1 MGFARVGSNPTVVDN
16 LLRAIPLHTQFVLVA
31 QWIAHQTS
39 DLGVGG
45 SSPPWD
51 SLHFFLFRQIGRKTG
66 LMPGRRASLA
76 EWLRRWL

>member
-1 MGFARVGSNPTVVDN
+1 
-16 LLRAIPLHTQFVLVA
+16 VA

-45 SSPPWD
+45 SSPPRDWT
-51 SLHFFLFRQIGRKTG
+51 SMPEGIFFGFVFWPACVVMSV
-66 LMPGRRASLA
+66 LMVFSFCELYIVVCPDAAKHGAASLA

>member
-1 MGFARVGSNPTVVDN
+1 MGFARVGSNPTVVVVPF
-16 LLRAIPLHTQFVLVA
+16 AVGVEAKPVPVA

>member
-1 MGFARVGSNPTVVDN
+1 MHSSGLVDGFRKALEAPVD
-16 LLRAIPLHTQFVLVA
+16 VLVA

-51 SLHFFLFRQIGRKTG
+51 CFLFSDFAVFRLLVPRIPQELQLWPSG
-66 LMPGRRASLA
+66 
-76 EWLRRWL
+76 

>member
-1 MGFARVGSNPTVVDN
+1 
-16 LLRAIPLHTQFVLVA
+16 VA

-45 SSPPWD
+45 SSPPRD
-51 SLHFFLFRQIGRKTG
+51 YSTILQQPKLRFLQAVALSNFFSCDCCNLVDNASYIPTSV
-66 LMPGRRASLA
+66 ASLA

>member
-1 MGFARVGSNPTVVDN
+1 MSKKEYPWRDSNPQPPDYKSGA
-16 LLRAIPLHTQFVLVA
+16 LYIEPQGLGFYFVSVA

-51 SLHFFLFRQIGRKTG
+51 LYFFLPDVQDMFAPMVYR
-66 LMPGRRASLA
+66 
-76 EWLRRWL
+76 

>member
-1 MGFARVGSNPTVVDN
+1 MVQIVVIVR
-16 LLRAIPLHTQFVLVA
+16 LCHVVPVA

-51 SLHFFLFRQIGRKTG
+51 CFFFVVFVS
-66 LMPGRRASLA
+66 PVVASLA

>member
-1 MGFARVGSNPTVVDN
+1 MVEAGSLLSGCCGWFCFTDVCKRHVV
-16 LLRAIPLHTQFVLVA
+16 PVA

-51 SLHFFLFRQIGRKTG
+51 FGFFG
-66 LMPGRRASLA
+66 SYS
-76 EWLRRWL
+76 